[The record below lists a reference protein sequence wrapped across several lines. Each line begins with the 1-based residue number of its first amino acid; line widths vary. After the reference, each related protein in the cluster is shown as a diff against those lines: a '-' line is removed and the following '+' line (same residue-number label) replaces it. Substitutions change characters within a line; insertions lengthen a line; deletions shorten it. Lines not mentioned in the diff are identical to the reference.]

1 MKSKKQ
7 DHEALIRAI
16 LTLHNPKEAKAF
28 LRDLLT
34 ENELHEFA
42 NRWKAARLL
51 AESISYVE
59 IQNQTGLSSTTIAR
73 ISKWLHKGM
82 NGYKTMLNRAHRTH
96 IFPKKWRD

>member
-16 LTLHNPKEAKAF
+16 LTLHNPKEAKDF

-34 ENELHEFA
+34 ENELQEFA
-42 NRWKAARLL
+42 NRWKAAQLL
-51 AESISYVE
+51 AEGVSYVE

-82 NGYKTMLNRAHRTH
+82 NGYNKIITRTH
-96 IFPKKWRD
+96 RHSLQSKKARD

>member
-1 MKSKKQ
+1 MKLKKQ
-7 DHEALIRAI
+7 DHEALIQAI
-16 LTLHNPKEAKAF
+16 LSLRTNAEANAF

-51 AESISYVE
+51 AAGISYVE
-59 IQNQTGLSSTTIAR
+59 IQNQTGLSSTTVAR

-82 NGYKTMLNRAHRTH
+82 NGYKTMLNRAHHTH